1 VFLEKTEKC
10 NLWKAQV
17 YIIWNSLKLNDIKCI
32 CMQAQMETKL
42 DHIAAVFLP
51 M

>member
-1 VFLEKTEKC
+1 MQPLEG
-10 NLWKAQV
+10 AGIH
-17 YIIWNSLKLNDIKCI
+17 YMKLIEIKWYIKCI